1 MIDLY
6 AFLVGKIKV
15 RKHTCTY
22 ENITFDGIC
31 TMKQAKVLTDKEL
44 NKVLDVISLY
54 AHAERNR
61 AMVLLTHYCGMRV
74 NEVASLLVSDVVND
88 KGEIN
93 DVIHLTSNQTKG
105 SESRRVFVNKKAKH
119 TLKRYLQSDLSVI
132 QQSYVFQ
139 TQKSARFNTTALIML
154 IKRLYERV
162 GIVGA
167 SSHSGRRTF
176 ITKLA
181 MSGISVR
188 VIAEAVGH
196 SSIATTQRYID
207 VNDELISN
215 AVELV

>member
-1 MIDLY
+1 
-6 AFLVGKIKV
+6 
-15 RKHTCTY
+15 
-22 ENITFDGIC
+22 
-31 TMKQAKVLTDKEL
+31 MKQAKVLSDKEL
-44 NKVLDVISLY
+44 KKVIDYID
-54 AHAERNR
+54 AFDRHAERNR
-61 AMVLLTHYCGMRV
+61 AIVLLTHYLGLRISECG
-74 NEVASLLVSDVVND
+74 SLLVSDVIND
-88 KGEIN
+88 KGEVN

-105 SESRRVFVNKKAKH
+105 SDSRRVFVNKKAKAV
-119 TLKRYLQSDLSVI
+119 LKRYLQSDLSVI
-132 QQSYVFQ
+132 QQSYLFQ
-139 TQKSARFNTTALIML
+139 TQKSKRFNTAALTTLVKCIYA
-154 IKRLYERV
+154 RC

-181 MSGISVR
+181 TSGVSVR

>member
-1 MIDLY
+1 
-6 AFLVGKIKV
+6 
-15 RKHTCTY
+15 
-22 ENITFDGIC
+22 
-31 TMKQAKVLTDKEL
+31 MKQAKVLGDKEL
-44 NKVLDVISLY
+44 KKVIDYIEAFDRHS
-54 AHAERNR
+54 ERNR
-61 AMVLLTHYCGMRV
+61 AIILLTHYCGMRV
-74 NEVASLLVSDVVND
+74 SEVASLFVSDIVND

-93 DVIHLTSNQTKG
+93 EVIHLTANQTKG
-105 SESRRVFVNKKAKH
+105 TESRRVFVSKKAKQA
-119 TLKRYLQSDLSVI
+119 LKRYLQSDLSVI
-132 QQSYVFQ
+132 QQSYLFQ
-139 TQKSARFNTTALIML
+139 TQKSERFNTTALTVL

-181 MSGISVR
+181 TSGVSVR

-207 VNDELISN
+207 VNDELIVN